1 MLTFPGEHS
10 EYRIVLEDMIAV
22 LSLLMTVQSVKP
34 IELTVDGVE
43 RTGVM
48 VVPAKVPEE
57 GVPLVFAWHGH
68 GGGARQAQRSF
79 AIEKAWPEAA
89 VIYLQGL
96 NTPGRLTDPEGKK
109 PGWQGNAG
117 EMEDRDLKLFDAA
130 LAWAKKEVKVGKV
143 FTMGHSNGGGFS
155 YLLWMSRPNT
165 FAAIGV
171 SAGGF
176 RTVEGIKPV
185 PLIHIGG
192 TEDPLV
198 RYTGQSRAVGRVRTI
213 NQCEDDA
220 KPWGDIAGAE
230 RWESKVRAP
239 VVFVTHGGGHEYWNR
254 SSELI
259 VKFFKDFD

>member
-1 MLTFPGEHS
+1 
-10 EYRIVLEDMIAV
+10 MIAV
-22 LSLLMTVQSVKP
+22 LSLLITAQSVKP
-34 IELTVDGVE
+34 IELMVDGVA
-43 RTGVM
+43 RTGAM
-48 VVPAKVPEE
+48 VVPASIPEE

-79 AIEKAWPEAA
+79 GIEKAWPEAA

-96 NTPGRLTDPEGKK
+96 NTPGRLSDPEGKK

-117 EMEDRDLKLFDAA
+117 EMEDRDLKLFDAV
-130 LAWAKKEVKVGKV
+130 LAWAKKEIKVDKV

-176 RTVEGIKPV
+176 RTVDGIKPA

-192 TEDPLV
+192 RKILWFAI
-198 RYTGQSRAVGRVRTI
+198 RA
-213 NQCEDDA
+213 
-220 KPWGDIAGAE
+220 KAE
-230 RWESKVRAP
+230 RWAGCGRSTSVRILLRR
-239 VVFVTHGGGHEYWNR
+239 GGMLRER
-254 SSELI
+254 SDGKAKLVRQLSL
-259 VKFFKDFD
+259 